1 MKKLPVALFI
11 FKRSQTLPKI
21 FEKIRSYKPEVVYL
35 IADGHRDDK
44 EKLLVEETR
53 TIAEGLIDWEC
64 RVIKNYADNNR
75 GVYENIGQGA
85 SWVFEKEEKAVFL
98 EDDNLPEESF
108 FEFCEVLLE
117 KYKNN
122 EKIFWVCGTNYL
134 KNYKSQ
140 SDYVF
145 TKHMLPCGWASW
157 ANKYQKYYDGE
168 LQNFSVDGLK
178 KLREKYDSKALY
190 EQDVDNFFKTKRL
203 LKTDRKKSSW
213 DRQVAFSLRHYDLLG
228 ISPVRNQI
236 RNIGV
241 DEHSTHGG
249 NSLKKTMTQRFCELD
264 TIPISFPLRHP
275 ESILIEKSYEQKVEK
290 VILLPLSKRVLMK
303 IMYFIKPI
311 LGLRR
316 DESLVLWLK
325 DKVSNYDQKR

>member
-21 FEKIRSYKPEVVYL
+21 FEKIRRYAPEVVYI
-35 IADGHRDDK
+35 IADGHRDDE

-53 TIAEGLIDWEC
+53 LIAEGLIDWKC
-64 RVIKNYADNNR
+64 KVVKNYAAENR

-85 SWVFEKEEKAVFL
+85 NWVFEKEERAIFL

-108 FEFCEVLLE
+108 FLFCEELLE

-122 EKIFWVCGTNYL
+122 ENVFWVCGTNYL
-134 KNYKSQ
+134 ERYEATN
-140 SDYVF
+140 DYVF

-157 ANKYQKYYDGE
+157 ASKYQKYYDGE
-168 LQNFSVDGLK
+168 LKLFSEENIQYLK
-178 KLREKYDSKALY
+178 RKYDSRSLF
-190 EQDVDNFFKTKRL
+190 EQDLDNFYKTKRL
-203 LKTDRKKSSW
+203 LETDKRKSSW
-213 DRQVAFSLRHYDLLG
+213 DRQVAFTLRFHDLLG
-228 ISPVRNQI
+228 ISPVKNQI

-249 NSLKKTMTQRFCELD
+249 NSLKKTMTQRFCELN
-264 TIPISFPLRHP
+264 TFPISFPLRHP
-275 ESILIEKSYEQKVEK
+275 KSISVDKAYESKVEK
-290 VILLPLSKRVLMK
+290 IILLPLSKRVLMK

-316 DESLVLWLK
+316 DESLVLWL
-325 DKVSNYDQKR
+325 QEKRSAYVKRK

>member
-21 FEKIRSYKPEVVYL
+21 FEKIRRYAPEVVYL
-35 IADGHRDDK
+35 IADGHRNDE

-53 TIAEGLIDWEC
+53 LIAEDLIDWKC
-64 RVIKNYADNNR
+64 KVVKNYAVENR

-85 SWVFEKEEKAVFL
+85 NWVFEKEERAIFL

-108 FEFCEVLLE
+108 FVFCEELLE

-122 EKIFWVCGTNYL
+122 ENVFWVCGTNYL
-134 KNYKSQ
+134 ENYEAAN
-140 SDYVF
+140 DYVF

-157 ANKYQKYYDGE
+157 ASKYQKYYDGE
-168 LQNFSVDGLK
+168 LELFSEKNIQDLK
-178 KLREKYDSKALY
+178 QKYDNRSLF
-190 EQDVDNFFKTKRL
+190 EQDLDNFYKTKRL
-203 LKTDRKKSSW
+203 LETDRNKSSW
-213 DRQVAFSLRHYDLLG
+213 DRQVAFTLRIHDLLG
-228 ISPVRNQI
+228 ISPVKNQI

-241 DEHSTHGG
+241 DEYSTHGG
-249 NSLKKTMTQRFCELD
+249 NSLKKTMTQRFCELN
-264 TIPISFPLRHP
+264 TYPISFPLRHP
-275 ESILIEKSYEQKVEK
+275 RSISVDKVYETKVEK
-290 VILLPLSKRVLMK
+290 IILLPLSKRILMK

-325 DKVSNYDQKR
+325 EKRNTHDKRK